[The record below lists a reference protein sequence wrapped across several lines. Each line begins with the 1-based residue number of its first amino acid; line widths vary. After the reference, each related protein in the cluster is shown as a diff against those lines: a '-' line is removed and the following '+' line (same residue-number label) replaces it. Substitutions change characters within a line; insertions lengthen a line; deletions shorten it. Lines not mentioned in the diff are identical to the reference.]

1 MEEIAHGGIFVAAVF
16 RIFLLN
22 EGPVGGNRDQI

>member
-1 MEEIAHGGIFVAAVF
+1 MVEVAHGGAFAAAVF

-22 EGPVGGNRDQI
+22 EGPVGGMKPN